1 MTYNLP
7 HLGTVAICKFL
18 SNYFPPGGL
27 NPRAYRLLP
36 DQTPNENV
44 VDELLLQLYPC
55 LDLPTQQSFAAA
67 IGTTPSQIIE
77 NILQIQ
83 LSSRMF

>member
-1 MTYNLP
+1 VRSRHTL
-7 HLGTVAICKFL
+7 VAQPFFL
-18 SNYFPPGGL
+18 LGGL

-36 DQTPNENV
+36 EQPPNENV

-55 LDLPTQQSFAAA
+55 LDLPTQQNFAAA
-67 IGTTPSQIIE
+67 IGTTPAQIIE